1 MPQTMREWE
10 REAHT
15 EFENER
21 LNKPAPK
28 CGVSRFVI
36 AIEIAMFLPH
46 SFLPR
51 RHHEGNSASNRAMRS
66 FSPHTFSGSMF
77 VLW

>member
-46 SFLPR
+46 SFLSR
-51 RHHEGNSASNRAMRS
+51 RHHEGRKPAGYAATPQVRLARPALLDPS
-66 FSPHTFSGSMF
+66 
-77 VLW
+77 